1 MGLEKKN
8 GHMCRNFTYGFVKPN
23 FDASVLA
30 FCRYVGIF
38 TTWSAHTLCGQK
50 GWIANFL
57 ANANK
62 LHSDTARVHSSD
74 TAAN

>member
-1 MGLEKKN
+1 MPTKAGKKKKKSESQEKNPKYFLNGFEKKN

-38 TTWSAHTLCGQK
+38 TT
-50 GWIANFL
+50 
-57 ANANK
+57 
-62 LHSDTARVHSSD
+62 
-74 TAAN
+74 